1 MKTDKNRR
9 RLFFW
14 TLREFRKK
22 GGFMSRGARCN
33 IATTIKCPYHC
44 DYCPMFIYGEPKKYE
59 ECTFDE
65 WKVFLE
71 RFPIWLSAVYIS
83 GGEPSLYSDIVPL
96 TNYLIDNGHH
106 VLLQTNL
113 FKPEAFIGIR
123 PHHRLI
129 FMATYHEKQEQKLG
143 RGDKFY
149 DNADFLRDNGFLVV
163 TQQIG
168 GADKRLTRVKEYF
181 TKKWFMETDN
191 SIMFEPSTPRTL
203 RMWMGCV
210 NMYKK

>member
-1 MKTDKNRR
+1 MKSDKNRR
-9 RLFFW
+9 RLFFR

-33 IATTIKCPYHC
+33 IAVTIKCPFHC
-44 DYCPMFIYGEPKKYE
+44 GYCPMFIYDNPKKYE
-59 ECTFDE
+59 ESTWEE

-96 TNYLIDNGHH
+96 INYLIEKGHH
-106 VLLQTNL
+106 VILQTNL
-113 FKPEAFIGIR
+113 FEPEAFIGIR
-123 PHHRLI
+123 PHWRLI
-129 FMATYHEKQEQKLG
+129 FMATYHEKQEQRLG

-149 DNADFLRDNGFLVV
+149 ENAELLRGEGFLVV

-168 GADKRLTRVKEYF
+168 GADKRNTRVKEYF

-191 SIMFEPSTPRTL
+191 SIMFEPSTPRSL